1 MIIFPQE
8 LKRREQTRVFDKLT
22 HLFASMFINSNVIF
36 DKARMMEGEDSLFIL
51 LIHDDVYYF
60 LSNRMSINIV

>member
-1 MIIFPQE
+1 MIIFPRE

-36 DKARMMEGEDSLFIL
+36 DKARMMEGEGSLFIL
-51 LIHDDVYYF
+51 IIHDDVYYF

>member
-1 MIIFPQE
+1 MIIFPRE

-22 HLFASMFINSNVIF
+22 HLFASMFINVIF
-36 DKARMMEGEDSLFIL
+36 DKARMMEGEGSLFIL
-51 LIHDDVYYF
+51 IIHDDVYYF

>member
-1 MIIFPQE
+1 
-8 LKRREQTRVFDKLT
+8 
-22 HLFASMFINSNVIF
+22 MFINSNVIF

>member
-36 DKARMMEGEDSLFIL
+36 DKARMMEGEGSLFIL
-51 LIHDDVYYF
+51 IIHDDVYYF